1 MNPQQPSKTSPVAP
15 LLLSLAAFAT
25 GCGAGGEVPASVAS
39 EPQSLTALP
48 ATCQDIRT
56 AQPSAPDGPYLL
68 YIGGTASLAW
78 TAWCH
83 DMAGTPK
90 EFLTLEQTGAGS
102 NSSQYLAGG
111 PSPGTPVRTSYARVR
126 IHPVTLRVDTADQT
140 FSTSSG
146 SLLHDPVQVTSMP
159 YAVGM
164 ACNGTQAQ
172 AQVDLRGTPFS
183 VAPGQ
188 FSLGGSGVQGGA
200 VYREADQVVSL
211 SGGGS
216 CGWVGPVGSYNPF
229 NQNGTLLQLQYRSSA
244 LPVSCQDITASQP
257 DSPDGD
263 YTLYVNRDG
272 LKPWVAYCRNMAG
285 TPSEYLTLAQTP
297 ANSNY
302 SQYTAGGN
310 SPGTSVRTVYTR
322 LRLDPVTLRVNT
334 ADPTFSTS
342 TGALQHVGKV
352 AVSSMPYAAA
362 MGCSTW
368 GVGNVDLRGTP
379 FAVASGQF
387 SVGGVSTGGSSF
399 NYSQANQVVG
409 LSGYGGC
416 GWVAPVGSFNPFNQS
431 GQPLLLVYAAPQ

>member
-1 MNPQQPSKTSPVAP
+1 MNPQQPSKTSPVVS
-15 LLLSLAAFAT
+15 LLLSLAAFAS
-25 GCGAGGEVPASVAS
+25 GCGAGSEAPSIASAT
-39 EPQSLTALP
+39 QSLEALP

-68 YIGGTASLAW
+68 YLGGKASLAW

-111 PSPGTPVRTSYARVR
+111 NSSGTTVRTSYTRLR
-126 IHPVTLRVDTADQT
+126 INPVNLRVNTADPT

-146 SLLHDPVQVTSMP
+146 SLLHSPVQVTSMP

-164 ACNGTQAQ
+164 SCNGTQAP

-188 FSLGGSGVQGGA
+188 FSLGGSSPQGSA
-200 VYREADQVVSL
+200 VYSAADQVVAL

-216 CGWVGPVGSYNPF
+216 CGWMGPPGSYNPF
-229 NQNGTLLQLQYRSSA
+229 NQNGTLLQLQYRSSS
-244 LPVSCQDITASQP
+244 LPANCQDIQAAQP
-257 DSPDGD
+257 GSPDGD

-285 TPSEYLTLAQTP
+285 TPSEYLTLAQTT
-297 ANSNY
+297 AGSND

-322 LRLDPVTLRVNT
+322 LRLHPVTLQVNT
-334 ADPTFSTS
+334 ADQTFSTS
-342 TGALQHVGKV
+342 TGALNHVGKE
-352 AVSSMPYAAA
+352 AVTSMPYAAA

-387 SVGGVSTGGSSF
+387 SIGGVSTGGSSF
-399 NYSQANQVVG
+399 GYSQANQVVS

-431 GQPLLLVYAAPQ
+431 GQPLLLVYASPP